1 MGCSTGWGAAWDGV
15 AGGERRLLGAKGL
28 KIRRVAAPA
37 VAAGCARPSAELG
50 PGRTRHGGPGAQSLL
65 PPVLSCLNS
74 MGRKRVGT
82 AAWGTKHSGGTGEGS
97 GGQGWVSQPRFC
109 PLDGCWRG
117 KDPPRDTGA
126 DALCR
131 GLGEAEVRAGT
142 RGVGRR
148 QGLPPQPQAL
158 GIGTRRGPGST
169 AALRLL
175 SISGSQ

>member
-1 MGCSTGWGAAWDGV
+1 MGCSTGWGSAWDGV

-28 KIRRVAAPA
+28 KIRRAAAPA
-37 VAAGCARPSAELG
+37 AAAACARPGAELG

-117 KDPPRDTGA
+117 KDHAIRGQM
-126 DALCR
+126 LCAGVWGR
-131 GLGEAEVRAGT
+131 QRCELGPEVWGLG
-142 RGVGRR
+142 RGFLPSPRLW
-148 QGLPPQPQAL
+148 GL
-158 GIGTRRGPGST
+158 GPGGDL
-169 AALRLL
+169 AALRL
-175 SISGSQ
+175 